1 MLLVIKYTILFLL
14 QYFARIEVCDMVSSS
29 HARSRKSG
37 VSTGPYRVLQVV
49 QGLLMRGVILD
60 YCLAGS
66 SMARSVAVFDSCL
79 AYLGTAAI
87 GEGMAPGEGGV
98 AQMGS

>member
-1 MLLVIKYTILFLL
+1 MT
-14 QYFARIEVCDMVSSS
+14 
-29 HARSRKSG
+29 
-37 VSTGPYRVLQVV
+37 
-49 QGLLMRGVILD
+49 RGVMLD

-66 SMARSVAVFDSCL
+66 SMARPVAGFDSGF